1 MFLFYPIPKDIF
13 ISIKR
18 MLIKASKIYV
28 AGHKGLVGSAIVRK
42 LTSEGYTNLVF
53 RTSQELDLTI
63 QADVDNFFKS
73 ENIEYVFLAAAKVG
87 GIWSNNVYRAEFIYK
102 NLMIQSNILH
112 SAYKY
117 GVKKLVF
124 LGSSCIYPKE
134 SAIPIKEESLLMG
147 PLEYTNKPYA
157 IAKIAGIEMCK
168 SYRKQY
174 SCNFIALMP
183 TNMYG
188 PNDNYD
194 LENSH
199 VMPGLLR
206 KFIEATK
213 KNTPHINL
221 WGTGNPMREFLH
233 VDDFVEAC
241 VYFMKTYNDED
252 IINIGTGQ
260 DITIRDLAYMIK
272 EITEY
277 KGEIRFDTDK
287 PDGTL
292 RKVLDVSKATNLGWT
307 YKINL
312 KDGIQQTYEL
322 IKDMF

>member
-1 MFLFYPIPKDIF
+1 MYLFYPIPKDIF
-13 ISIKR
+13 ILIKR
-18 MLIKASKIYV
+18 MLEKASKIYV

-42 LTSEGYTNLVF
+42 LISEGYTNLVL
-53 RTSQELDLTI
+53 RTSQDLDLTV
-63 QADVDNFFKS
+63 QADVDTFFKS

-87 GIWSNNVYRAEFIYK
+87 GIWSNNVYRADFIYR
-102 NLMIQSNILH
+102 NLMIQSNILNA
-112 SAYKY
+112 AYKY
-117 GVKKLVF
+117 GVKKLLF

-134 SAIPIKEESLLMG
+134 SAIPIKEESLLTG
-147 PLEYTNKPYA
+147 PLEYTNRPYA
-157 IAKIAGIEMCK
+157 IAKIAGIEMCQ

-174 SCNFIALMP
+174 GCNFIALMP

-213 KNTPHINL
+213 NNTPHINL

-233 VDDFVEAC
+233 VDDFAEAC
-241 VYFMKTYNDED
+241 LYFMKTYNDED

-272 EITEY
+272 EITGY
-277 KGEIRFDTDK
+277 KGEIQFDTDK

-292 RKVLDVSKATNLGWT
+292 RKVLDTSKATQLGWT
-307 YKINL
+307 HKIKL
-312 KDGIQQTYEL
+312 EDGIQQTYEL